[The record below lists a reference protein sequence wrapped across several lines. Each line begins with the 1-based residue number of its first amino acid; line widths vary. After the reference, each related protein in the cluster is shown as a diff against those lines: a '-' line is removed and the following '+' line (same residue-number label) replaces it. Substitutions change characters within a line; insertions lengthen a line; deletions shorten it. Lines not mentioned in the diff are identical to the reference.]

1 VRVRTEDVGRTAGAD
16 NRRSKTTM
24 ATITAETVK
33 ILREQSGAGVMECKR
48 ALEEAGGDIEKAA
61 EILKERGQAAAAK
74 RAGREARDGLVSS
87 YIHTGGKIGVLIE
100 VNCET
105 DFVARTDEFQ
115 RLVRELA
122 MQVAGLRP
130 LYTTIESIPADVL
143 ATKGVELAASDTVTA
158 KPEGVRAQIVE
169 GQLKKWFAEVVLVE
183 QPFRDQDR
191 TVGEL
196 ITEAIAKTGENI
208 RVRRFVRF
216 ELGE

>member
-1 VRVRTEDVGRTAGAD
+1 
-16 NRRSKTTM
+16 M

-33 ILREQSGAGVMECKR
+33 ILREQSGAGIMECKR
-48 ALEEAGGDIEKAA
+48 VLEETDGNLEKAIA
-61 EILKERGQAAAAK
+61 LLKERGMAAAAK
-74 RAGREARDGLVSS
+74 RAGRDAKDGLVAS

-115 RLVRELA
+115 KLVRDLA

-130 LYTTIESIPADVL
+130 LYPTIESIPEAEL
-143 ATKGVELAASDTVTA
+143 EAKKAELAASDSLA
-158 KPEGVRAQIVE
+158 GKPEAIRGQIVE

-183 QPFRDQDR
+183 QPFRDQDI
-191 TVGEL
+191 TVGQL
-196 ITEAIAKTGENI
+196 VTDAIHKTGENI

-216 ELGE
+216 ELGD

>member
-1 VRVRTEDVGRTAGAD
+1 
-16 NRRSKTTM
+16 M

-48 ALEEAGGDIEKAA
+48 ALEETGGDIEKAA

-130 LYTTIESIPADVL
+130 IYPTIESIPADVL
-143 ATKGVELAASDTVTA
+143 EAKKVELAASDIVTA
-158 KPEGVRAQIVE
+158 KPEAVRAQIVE

>member
-1 VRVRTEDVGRTAGAD
+1 
-16 NRRSKTTM
+16 M

-33 ILREQSGAGVMECKR
+33 ALREKSGAGVMECKR
-48 ALEEAGGDIEKAA
+48 ALEETGGDLEKAA
-61 EILKERGQAAAAK
+61 AILKERGQAAADK
-74 RAGREARDGLVSS
+74 RAGRDAKDGLVSS
-87 YIHTGGKIGVLIE
+87 YIHMGGKIGVLIE

-115 RLVRELA
+115 KLVRELA

-130 LYTTIESIPADVL
+130 LYPTIESIPADVL
-143 ATKGVELAASDTVTA
+143 EAKKAELAESDTVAA
-158 KPEGVRAQIVE
+158 KPEAVRPQIID
-169 GQLKKWFAEVVLVE
+169 GQLKKWFSEVVLVE

-191 TVGEL
+191 TVGQL

-208 RVRRFVRF
+208 KVRRFVRF

>member
-1 VRVRTEDVGRTAGAD
+1 
-16 NRRSKTTM
+16 M

-33 ILREQSGAGVMECKR
+33 TLRELSGAGVMECKR
-48 ALEEAGGDIEKAA
+48 ALEETGGDVEKAA
-61 EILKERGQAAAAK
+61 ALLRERGQAAAAK
-74 RAGREARDGLVSS
+74 RAGREANEGLVSS

-105 DFVARTDEFQ
+105 DFVARTGEFQ
-115 RLVRELA
+115 KLVRELA

-130 LYTTIESIPADVL
+130 LYPTIDSIPA
-143 ATKGVELAASDTVTA
+143 AELEAKKAELLASDTLA
-158 KPEGVRAQIVE
+158 GKPEAIRGQIVA
-169 GQLKKWFAEVVLVE
+169 GQLKKWFEEVVLVE

-191 TVGEL
+191 TVGQL